1 MNLKN
6 NSPCKNCTERG
17 FACWDSC
24 EKYQDWKKEE
34 LDKRHEIMAKVKADS
49 QYISYHSKAIYREL
63 KKKNPH

>member
-1 MNLKN
+1 MSFKN
-6 NSPCKNCTERG
+6 NPCKDCTERG

-24 EKYQDWKKEE
+24 EKYKNWKKEE
-34 LDKRHEIMAKVKADS
+34 LDKKNKIIAKAKADS